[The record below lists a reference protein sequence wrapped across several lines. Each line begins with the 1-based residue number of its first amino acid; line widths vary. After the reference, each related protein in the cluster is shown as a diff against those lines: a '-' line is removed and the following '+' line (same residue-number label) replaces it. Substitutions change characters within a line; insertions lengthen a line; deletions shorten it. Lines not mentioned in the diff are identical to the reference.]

1 MVYVYTLMLLDWS
14 YRIGG
19 SHGTKVAFK
28 NLQFQ
33 WQKKSLQ
40 FLVILYYHVCS
51 REEILDPDTA
61 SRYVP

>member
-1 MVYVYTLMLLDWS
+1 MVYVYALMLLDWS

-33 WQKKSLQ
+33 WQKKKSS
-40 FLVILYYHVCS
+40 VSCNMYYHVCT